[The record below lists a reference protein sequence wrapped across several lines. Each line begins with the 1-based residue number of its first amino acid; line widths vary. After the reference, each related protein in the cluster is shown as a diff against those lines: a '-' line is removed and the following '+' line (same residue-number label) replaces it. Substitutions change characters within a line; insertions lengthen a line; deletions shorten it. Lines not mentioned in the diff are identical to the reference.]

1 MPPAFGGVG
10 MLSLPVEHTISA
22 INLLVQHFGTPSI
35 VGKKM
40 SASMEALQIEIG
52 CQGNP
57 LELDY
62 SIYGNL
68 ATKCWLQ
75 GLWEKLHR
83 FGFRPKLDVNEI
95 APPRIGDKTMTSF
108 FVERGAKGEILK
120 SLNKCRLSHELL
132 FLSNMAMAD
141 GRQLD
146 ARLFQETGKG
156 LACSKYDFPREYPT
170 KEDWKIWSRF
180 WFQNTEPGR
189 ILHRTLG
196 DWINPTHH
204 R

>member
-1 MPPAFGGVG
+1 

-62 SIYGNL
+62 SIYSEL

-75 GLWEKLHR
+75 SLWEKLHR
-83 FGFRPKLDVNEI
+83 FGFKPKLDV
-95 APPRIGDKTMTSF
+95 
-108 FVERGAKGEILK
+108 AKLH
-120 SLNKCRLSHELL
+120 C
-132 FLSNMAMAD
+132 
-141 GRQLD
+141 
-146 ARLFQETGKG
+146 QEWET
-156 LACSKYDFPREYPT
+156 KY
-170 KEDWKIWSRF
+170 
-180 WFQNTEPGR
+180 
-189 ILHRTLG
+189 
-196 DWINPTHH
+196 
-204 R
+204 